1 MNRSLKIYI
10 ATLVLISA
18 SASLACAQAAP
29 ASTMSPTVGPG
40 LPSFDGIFHYA
51 LRASDMVEFGNAGS
65 GTGNSAVLSGDAA
78 YNSTSVVH
86 PFSMVYAGGLLLG
99 NQYGGHVTTF
109 QNLSLYQ
116 GLVVDRWNFGIAD
129 SVSYLPQT
137 PTLGLSGIP
146 GVGDLG
152 SQPVQGA
159 SGGPAGG
166 ALTNNA
172 TNVSNALSGNIER
185 QLSLLTSISG
195 SGSWSILRFPKGDGL
210 ENTRYSGDLGLN
222 HRLDP
227 RDTISGTA
235 IYSTYSFGG
244 GIGLTMQTR
253 GSNGAFERVLSRSL
267 KMSASAGPMWVS
279 SSNSELLPS
288 RLTYDANLNLG
299 YSKGLTNMGVSYA
312 HGVNGGSGVQPGSL
326 SDDVSASIG
335 RTYAVD
341 WLVSLSGNY
350 THSSG
355 LVENGALVGSSA
367 SPFLYSGGTTNLV
380 YGGAQVSHKLTDSL
394 SAFATYNLQHQSID
408 SSLARQNAFSGL
420 TQTFGV
426 GISFSPRST
435 SLGQF

>member
-172 TNVSNALSGNIER
+172 TNVSNALSGNIDPLLER
-185 QLSLLTSISG
+185 
-195 SGSWSILRFPKGDGL
+195 
-210 ENTRYSGDLGLN
+210 
-222 HRLDP
+222 
-227 RDTISGTA
+227 
-235 IYSTYSFGG
+235 
-244 GIGLTMQTR
+244 
-253 GSNGAFERVLSRSL
+253 
-267 KMSASAGPMWVS
+267 
-279 SSNSELLPS
+279 PS
-288 RLTYDANLNLG
+288 RIDEPLDRPVDRLAIVRHQHRKAQHITVPG
-299 YSKGLTNMGVSYA
+299 GVA
-312 HGVNGGSGVQPGSL
+312 EHIGSEQLADRHEV
-326 SDDVSASIG
+326 
-335 RTYAVD
+335 
-341 WLVSLSGNY
+341 
-350 THSSG
+350 
-355 LVENGALVGSSA
+355 
-367 SPFLYSGGTTNLV
+367 
-380 YGGAQVSHKLTDSL
+380 AQ
-394 SAFATYNLQHQSID
+394 
-408 SSLARQNAFSGL
+408 
-420 TQTFGV
+420 
-426 GISFSPRST
+426 
-435 SLGQF
+435 